1 MCACVWCVLCVCVKS
16 FKPIIKED
24 KEKNMKIRVILSKTL
39 SNIEFSEDKN
49 ETDRNIEYMYVKDIA
64 REVSRRTS

>member
-1 MCACVWCVLCVCVKS
+1 MCACVCGVCCVCVKS

-39 SNIEFSEDKN
+39 TNIEFSEDMK
-49 ETDRNIEYMYVKDIA
+49 
-64 REVSRRTS
+64 RTEILSMSKILH